1 MTKILDKKEQ
11 VFDLEIT
18 PHGKYLMSI
27 GEFAPAFY
35 GFYDDN
41 VLYDAQ
47 YAGVSENQSQIQQ
60 RIKEETVYLGTL
72 TRNDSAEDAVNTLQE
87 GAFSSGERDIYFEVD
102 IQPSLNQPQKTV
114 LRYELGDAYLEG
126 DTNVAPA
133 WKAVSFNGRIS
144 SVLEKD
150 TTNNIEVPQINLT
163 MSYTLQVEEF
173 NIIETY
179 MRENVKDFIVTS
191 PVFSDNKVVSL
202 RGDDLMLYL
211 EENNTALLTE
221 NFDIEIF
228 EVDVGGVP
236 SSQGINIDPDLP
248 SDAFLRKYFLRDFE
262 RVQGGIYT
270 PQAVNN
276 DIVASY
282 ANYTTSS
289 VGYYFDVVA
298 DHNIDAEIACKSAEI
313 YNKNSYYIDLDFDC
327 STSTEDEMYVDIY
340 GPVTEP
346 EICL

>member
-1 MTKILDKKEQ
+1 
-11 VFDLEIT
+11 
-18 PHGKYLMSI
+18 
-27 GEFAPAFY
+27 
-35 GFYDDN
+35 
-41 VLYDAQ
+41 
-47 YAGVSENQSQIQQ
+47 
-60 RIKEETVYLGTL
+60 
-72 TRNDSAEDAVNTLQE
+72 
-87 GAFSSGERDIYFEVD
+87 
-102 IQPSLNQPQKTV
+102 
-114 LRYELGDAYLEG
+114 
-126 DTNVAPA
+126 
-133 WKAVSFNGRIS
+133 
-144 SVLEKD
+144 
-150 TTNNIEVPQINLT
+150 
-163 MSYTLQVEEF
+163 
-173 NIIETY
+173 
-179 MRENVKDFIVTS
+179 
-191 PVFSDNKVVSL
+191 VFSDNKVVSL